1 MANETIMRFQIADYL
16 GIPGDSDTTYAL
28 MGAGFNTLDENPAA
42 QLDTKAYIND
52 KAASSIVKGY
62 QPQFPFDTDLIKS
75 EEAVMEL
82 YKIGR
87 DELTGADAERDY
99 IRVELFEPAAS
110 KENTF
115 KARKFRVA
123 VEVASC
129 AGAGG
134 ETIKVTGNLN
144 NVGTFV
150 DGEFN
155 TTTKTFTEAGAAE
168 SV

>member
-1 MANETIMRFQIADYL
+1 MCIRDR
-16 GIPGDSDTTYAL
+16 
-28 MGAGFNTLDENPAA
+28 
-42 QLDTKAYIND
+42 AYIND

-99 IRVELFEPAAS
+99 IRVELFEPVAS

-134 ETIKVTGNLN
+134 ETIKVKMCIRDRKKPGR
-144 NVGTFV
+144 
-150 DGEFN
+150 
-155 TTTKTFTEAGAAE
+155 E
-168 SV
+168 SQSASRKVEKA

>member
-16 GIPGDSDTTYAL
+16 GSPGDSDTTYAL

-99 IRVELFEPAAS
+99 IRVELFEPVAS
-110 KENTF
+110 K
-115 KARKFRVA
+115 KIQGSRR
-123 VEVASC
+123 
-129 AGAGG
+129 GG
-134 ETIKVTGNLN
+134 KLCRRWRRDHQGHRQPEQRGNLCRR
-144 NVGTFV
+144 
-150 DGEFN
+150 
-155 TTTKTFTEAGAAE
+155 
-168 SV
+168 

>member
-1 MANETIMRFQIADYL
+1 MANQTIMRYQVADYL
-16 GIPGDSDTTYAL
+16 GVVSSGGEPAFEL
-28 MGAGFNTLDENPAA
+28 LGAGVNTLDENPAA
-42 QLDTKAYIND
+42 QLDTKTYVND
-52 KAASSIVKGY
+52 KAASNTIKGY

-75 EEAVMEL
+75 EAAVMEL

-99 IRVELFEPAAS
+99 VRVELFEPVAS
-110 KENTF
+110 KDNTY

-134 ETIKVTGNLN
+134 EAIKVTGNLN

-150 DGEFN
+150 EGEFN
-155 TTTKTFTEAGAAE
+155 TQTKAFTEAGAEA
-168 SV
+168 

>member
-75 EEAVMEL
+75 EEAVMEPVSYTHL
-82 YKIGR
+82 IYLKIAPSSSLFSIPDKDGFVIFFRSACALALAAWLLPNPVSYTHLDVYKRQIYCFTISVAGVVSMEYSTAGPSGR
-87 DELTGADAERDY
+87 
-99 IRVELFEPAAS
+99 
-110 KENTF
+110 
-115 KARKFRVA
+115 
-123 VEVASC
+123 
-129 AGAGG
+129 
-134 ETIKVTGNLN
+134 
-144 NVGTFV
+144 
-150 DGEFN
+150 
-155 TTTKTFTEAGAAE
+155 
-168 SV
+168 

>member
-99 IRVELFEPAAS
+99 IRVELFEPVAS

-115 KARKFRVA
+115 KARNFRVA